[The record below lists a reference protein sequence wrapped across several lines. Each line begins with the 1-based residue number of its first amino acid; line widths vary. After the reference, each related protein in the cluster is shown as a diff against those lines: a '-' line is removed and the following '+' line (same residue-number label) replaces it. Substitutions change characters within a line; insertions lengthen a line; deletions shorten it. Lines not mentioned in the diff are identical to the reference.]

1 MSKKLSDKY
10 VGSEKYVLDRSICE
24 YCVAQQNSN
33 KYKIRNWFLYII
45 NFRRFGTMYV
55 PSSEQLTKIWA

>member
-1 MSKKLSDKY
+1 MSKKLSNKY
-10 VGSEKYVLDRSICE
+10 IESEKYVLDLSICV
-24 YCVAQQNSN
+24 YCVVQGNSN

-45 NFRRFGTMYV
+45 YYRRFETMYV